1 MKGDKLKQF
10 VIFISLIL
18 LVVSAC
24 HDVKEGYLKVD
35 HACYGSDTL
44 FVRTELD
51 PMYDYNDQTRLDN
64 EAPWVTT
71 NISGVLGTEPL
82 EYEFVSVKA
91 SEGGDAVLFAQD
103 ITVGGCGK
111 IQIPLVPTA
120 PKGTYLVSIKVS
132 NGDHSAILS
141 DVITIIIK

>member
-1 MKGDKLKQF
+1 MKGDKMKQF

-71 NISGVLGTEPL
+71 NISGVLGT
-82 EYEFVSVKA
+82 
-91 SEGGDAVLFAQD
+91 
-103 ITVGGCGK
+103 
-111 IQIPLVPTA
+111 
-120 PKGTYLVSIKVS
+120 
-132 NGDHSAILS
+132 
-141 DVITIIIK
+141 